1 VDSLAICVHVE
12 AEDSIWILYCTL
24 PNFWG
29 GMNLEFTDEE
39 RNQNIQYLKDHAKH
53 LNDYLVKNNIMKIL
67 QENIRNILKRNKYS
81 KKIN

>member
-1 VDSLAICVHVE
+1 
-12 AEDSIWILYCTL
+12 
-24 PNFWG
+24 
-29 GMNLEFTDEE
+29 MNLEFTDEE

-81 KKIN
+81 KKINWMPNSVEIYFNLVLDIQ